1 MDDAD
6 AIRALVHEYAERL
19 DAGDL
24 DGVAA
29 LFEHGTWRAPV
40 RAEPLRGAAE
50 VRSGYDGVILYEDG
64 TPCTKHVISNVSVE
78 VVGDGATAR
87 SYFTVLQARPDL
99 PLQPIIAGRYHDR
112 FERVDGQWR
121 FADRMIIPDLIGDL
135 SKHLRDP
142 GTATPRR

>member
-1 MDDAD
+1 MDDAN

-29 LFEHGTWRAPV
+29 LFAHATWSAPI
-40 RAEPLRGAAE
+40 RPEPLRGTAE
-50 VRSGYDGVILYEDG
+50 VRSAYDGVILYEDG
-64 TPCTKHVISNVSVE
+64 TPCTKHIISNVNVE
-78 VVGDGATAR
+78 VDGDRAAAR

-99 PLQPIIAGRYHDR
+99 PLQPIIAGRYHDG

-142 GTATPRR
+142 GTAASRR